1 MRETY
6 PFNIDR
12 GGIPLSTA
20 QDGAVDATKRRIQL
34 FADDLSRMLNGEK
47 PKHRFIRGEKGKYKW
62 QLVDAAG
69 NPTDMKAAIA
79 ALDAKPKQRLTN
91 KSTPNKT
98 HNSSQVT
105 PLARQVQSQSQ
116 NDKAGLIDRLYGG
129 AGSLEKKFWPDA

>member
-20 QDGAVDATKRRIQL
+20 QDGAVSSEKRKTQML
-34 FADDLSRMLNGEK
+34 ADDLR
-47 PKHRFIRGEKGKYKW
+47 RFIRGEKGKYNW

-69 NPTDMKAAIA
+69 KPTDLSSAIA

-91 KSTPNKT
+91 KSTPNKA

-105 PLARQVQSQSQ
+105 PLARQVQSQS
-116 NDKAGLIDRLYGG
+116 DKAALIERLYGG
-129 AGSLEKKFWPDA
+129 AGSLEKKFWPEA

>member
-20 QDGAVDATKRRIQL
+20 QDGAVSSEKRKTQML
-34 FADDLSRMLNGEK
+34 ADDLR
-47 PKHRFIRGEKGKYKW
+47 RFIRGEKGKYNW

-69 NPTDMKAAIA
+69 QPI
-79 ALDAKPKQRLTN
+79 ALDAKPKQRLN
-91 KSTPNKT
+91 SKSTPNKA

-105 PLARQVQSQSQ
+105 PLARQVQSQS
-116 NDKAGLIDRLYGG
+116 DKAALIDRLYGG
-129 AGSLEKKFWPDA
+129 KGSLESKLWPDA

>member
-1 MRETY
+1 MRESY
-6 PFNIDR
+6 SFNVPKEE

-34 FADDLSRMLNGEK
+34 FADDLR
-47 PKHRFIRGEKGKYKW
+47 RFIRGEKGKYKW

-69 NPTDMKAAIA
+69 KPTDMKAAIA

-91 KSTPNKT
+91 KSTPNKA
-98 HNSSQVT
+98 HNSSPLP
-105 PLARQVQSQSQ
+105 PLARQVQSQS
-116 NDKAGLIDRLYGG
+116 DKAALIERLYGG

>member
-34 FADDLSRMLNGEK
+34 FADDLR
-47 PKHRFIRGEKGKYKW
+47 RFIRGEKGKYKW

-91 KSTPNKT
+91 KSTPNKAHST
-98 HNSSQVT
+98 STVT
-105 PLARQVQSQSQ
+105 PLARQVQSQS
-116 NDKAGLIDRLYGG
+116 DKAALIERLYGG
-129 AGSLEKKFWPDA
+129 AGSLEKKFWPEA